1 MARNIVEQTFDTTHK
16 FIKWAGLST
25 ETKPTAGIVTGSLAL
40 EMDTGDLYGFDETN
54 TTWYKLGSLGGG
66 S

>member
-1 MARNIVEQTFDTTHK
+1 MARNIVEQQFDMNKK

-25 ETKPTAGIVTGSLAL
+25 ETKPSSGIVTGSLAL
-40 EMDTGDLYGFDETN
+40 EMDTGDLYGFEETN
-54 TTWYKLGSLGGG
+54 STWYKLAELGGG

>member
-1 MARNIVEQTFDTTHK
+1 MARNIVEQQFDQTHK

-25 ETKPTAGIVTGSLAL
+25 EAKPTTGIVTGSLAL
-40 EMDTGDLYGFDETN
+40 EMDTGDLYGFEETN
-54 TTWYKLGSLGGG
+54 STWHKLGSLGGG